1 MYKMINEGRKINVF
15 YLFFLSLKLQ
25 EDLSPFDKKILDF
38 NEAWMNVNFF
48 LHVLLMF
55 PLPLLKLLPKLSI
68 DSFRALL
75 EF

>member
-1 MYKMINEGRKINVF
+1 MTDINVF
-15 YLFFLSLKLQ
+15 YFFFLSLKLR
-25 EDLSPFDKKILDF
+25 EDLSTFNKKKILDF
-38 NEAWMNVNFF
+38 NEAWRNVNFF